1 MHASHF
7 LSCVYFCSS
16 VVSANGPVLIAEWE
30 NSIPFC
36 PRSLYKIINLKFLL
50 YVCKYHQTFR
60 SSCSNSIP
68 CGFLKSAESFWK
80 ESRACMHAILYA
92 IVWVLQR
99 MFSILDH
106 LPLLQLSS
114 MSLTGCFCLFFAPT
128 VCFFFSIFGSLS
140 WRNMEIPELLPS
152 WSLLYLAY
160 QEMSKLDMMFGSFQA
175 TVHINQCQDNEIMFM
190 S

>member
-7 LSCVYFCSS
+7 LSCAYFCSS
-16 VVSANGPVLIAEWE
+16 VVPANGPVLIAEWE

-68 CGFLKSAESFWK
+68 RGFLKSAESFWK
-80 ESRACMHAILYA
+80 ESRACMHAILCA
-92 IVWVLQR
+92 IVRVLQR

-106 LPLLQLSS
+106 LPLLLLSS

-128 VCFFFSIFGSLS
+128 VCFFFSFFVHSVEEIWRFQNFFQVEVSSTWHIRKCQS
-140 WRNMEIPELLPS
+140 WIWCSEAFKQL
-152 WSLLYLAY
+152 
-160 QEMSKLDMMFGSFQA
+160 F
-175 TVHINQCQDNEIMFM
+175 T
-190 S
+190 

>member
-1 MHASHF
+1 MQKYASTPWHECMQINF
-7 LSCVYFCSS
+7 YPVSTSVLQLYQRMGLCSS
-16 VVSANGPVLIAEWE
+16 QSERIP
-30 NSIPFC
+30 IPFC

-60 SSCSNSIP
+60 GSCSNSIP

-80 ESRACMHAILYA
+80 ESRACMHAILCA
-92 IVWVLQR
+92 IVRVLQR

-128 VCFFFSIFGSLS
+128 VCFFFSFFVHSVEEIWRFQNFFQVEVSSTWHIRKCQS
-140 WRNMEIPELLPS
+140 WI
-152 WSLLYLAY
+152 
-160 QEMSKLDMMFGSFQA
+160 
-175 TVHINQCQDNEIMFM
+175 
-190 S
+190 